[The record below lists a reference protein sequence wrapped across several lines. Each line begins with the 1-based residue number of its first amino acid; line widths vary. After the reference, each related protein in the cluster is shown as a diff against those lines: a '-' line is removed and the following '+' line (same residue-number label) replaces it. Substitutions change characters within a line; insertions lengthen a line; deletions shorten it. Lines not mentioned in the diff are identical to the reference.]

1 MIIGDEKFAA
11 ELKDKEN
18 NVLKFDDIGC
28 LKAYE
33 KKYEL
38 KGVYAWVHDYQS
50 GEWIESNKAFFV
62 HSSQLV
68 SPMGYGIAAFSSL
81 RDAERFA
88 KESNGRIT
96 TSDEAEKKF
105 QEVINQNKGGEQK

>member
-11 ELKDKEN
+11 ALKDKEN
-18 NVLKFDDIGC
+18 NIFKFDDIGC

-33 KKYEL
+33 KKHEL

-50 GEWIESNKAFFV
+50 GEWIESSKAFFV

-68 SPMGYGIAAFSSL
+68 SPMGYGIAAFPSL
-81 RDAERFA
+81 QEAERFA
-88 KESNGRIT
+88 KESNGRMIT
-96 TSDEAEKKF
+96 GDEAEKEF
-105 QEVINQNKGGEQK
+105 QGVINQNERREQK